1 MSMTRRTL
9 AATAL
14 TVAVLTGAA
23 GATQR
28 PAQAPPQPAPKP
40 RTRCVDPQS
49 TPSPSS
55 ATPSAPLLGA
65 LGVLRR
71 PRTPDDALPANSLR
85 FMFADGVMTDA
96 VRRSRSGLWLVPVT
110 DLERKPPAACL
121 RGLPESERRR
131 ILDAPPVEGVLLT
144 HEAAPTGRY
153 ATDTIT
159 KGRAF
164 SIQACTGEM
173 HDRITVEGIVPDG
186 ASPVTLTT
194 RDGSIVQATPEQN
207 TVRFDLAR
215 PDSPQGLPAHITSG
229 TLEHAID
236 PLLTRHLDKPC
247 EPPTRN
253 SIGKR
258 REPPTALDRPAG
270 ARIELETTR
279 WQPEDTGPR
288 VAGAVYR
295 REGRRCLLIAPE
307 RDLRAGKHDHRFCVD
322 EDRLRTQRFI
332 ARATRVNGY
341 VVLEGFVD
349 RSTVSAIVVERSIR
363 PGAHRLATT
372 RGSGAFFMAIRG
384 TFARGGAFQIHAALR
399 GKPIR
404 YTGLRDVKLRPR

>member
-1 MSMTRRTL
+1 MTRRTL

-28 PAQAPPQPAPKP
+28 PEQAPPRPAPKRDKP
-40 RTRCVDPQS
+40 CMDPAS
-49 TPSPSS
+49 TPSPST

-71 PRTPDDALPANSLR
+71 PRTPDDALPADSRRL
-85 FMFADGVMTDA
+85 MFADGVMTESI
-96 VRRSRSGLWLVPVT
+96 RRLRPDLWLVPVT
-110 DLERKPPAACL
+110 DLEPSPPEACL
-121 RGLPESERRR
+121 RGLPASERRR
-131 ILDAPPVEGVLLT
+131 ILDAPPVEGIVVARDT
-144 HEAAPTGRY
+144 APVGRY
-153 ATDTIT
+153 ATEAIT

-164 SIQACTGEM
+164 SIQSCTGEM
-173 HDRITVEGIVPDG
+173 HDRITIEGIVPDG

-229 TLEHAID
+229 TLDFAID
-236 PLLTRHLDKPC
+236 PRFTRNLDKPC

-253 SIGKR
+253 SIGNR
-258 REPPTALDRPAG
+258 REPPTPLERPAG
-270 ARIELETTR
+270 ARIELQTTR

-307 RDLRAGKHDHRFCVD
+307 RDLRARKHDHRFCVD
-322 EDRLRTQRFI
+322 DDRLREQRYI

-349 RSTVSAIVVERSIR
+349 RSTVSAITVERSLR

-404 YTGLRDVKLRPR
+404 YTALREIRLRPR